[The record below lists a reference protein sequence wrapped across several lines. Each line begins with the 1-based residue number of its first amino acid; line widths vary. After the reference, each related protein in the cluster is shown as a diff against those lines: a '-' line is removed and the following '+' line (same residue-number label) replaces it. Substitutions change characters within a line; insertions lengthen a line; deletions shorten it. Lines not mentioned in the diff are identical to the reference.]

1 MIFWKKRPSPPDEPV
16 MKTIVYRGGVVT
28 FRIPSHWYEEYSDVD
43 GGMFYEDSDSGTMR
57 LKIIL
62 ATARRLH
69 SYSAMDLLQPLIEG
83 LQSMGQQC
91 TKAVR
96 PDGNAVLKYQETG
109 LERGIPLTIF
119 YWVVAN
125 PLPPLHLRIATF
137 SYAIPTVWRNGPQ
150 VRRDLEM
157 LEAEIEAATFS
168 PEVGVV
174 PE

>member
-1 MIFWKKRPSPPDEPV
+1 
-16 MKTIVYRGGVVT
+16 MKSIEYRGGVVT
-28 FRIPSHWYEEYSDVD
+28 FRIPSHWCEEYSDVD
-43 GGMFYEDSDSGTMR
+43 GGMFYEDRPDSGTMR

-62 ATARRLH
+62 ATAPRQLH
-69 SYSAMDLLQPLIEG
+69 SNSAMDLLLVFDQLK
-83 LQSMGQQC
+83 LQC

-96 PDGNAVLKYQETG
+96 PDGNAVLKYEEAA
-109 LERGIPLTIF
+109 LELGVPLTIF

-125 PLPPLHLRIATF
+125 PLPPLHARIATF
-137 SYAIPTVWRNGPQ
+137 SYTIPTVWRNEPR

-174 PE
+174 SE